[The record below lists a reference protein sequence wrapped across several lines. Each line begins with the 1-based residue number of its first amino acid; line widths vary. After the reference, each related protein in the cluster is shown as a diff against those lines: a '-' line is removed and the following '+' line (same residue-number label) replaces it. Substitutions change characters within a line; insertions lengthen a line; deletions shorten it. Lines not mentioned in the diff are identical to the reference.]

1 MNRSKNSI
9 MKSTISRRVEG
20 ITNLVPPICCR
31 TPNLGKKK
39 RSWRWE
45 KLHEEWGRRS
55 SKFQCTNSSVISWRR
70 LCVSE
75 MQCLSVVVCIEE
87 DGYCLPARET
97 FVLFC

>member
-1 MNRSKNSI
+1 MNRNTQLEGIMNRSKNSI

-39 RSWRWE
+39 QSWRWE

-55 SKFQCTNSSVISWRR
+55 WKFQCTNSSVIS
-70 LCVSE
+70 LCGVE
-75 MQCLSVVVCIEE
+75 LKIQ
-87 DGYCLPARET
+87 
-97 FVLFC
+97 F